1 MCCPSST
8 HRCVCGPSPLLLL
21 FCRREEGEV
30 GAGRGE
36 AHAAKKA
43 APPACVGG
51 REKARAA
58 ALAGG
63 FVRGDG
69 AAASAVEAR
78 GVQAGVPPADDE
90 RLDW

>member
-1 MCCPSST
+1 M
-8 HRCVCGPSPLLLL
+8 RRLIFFFFFFG
-21 FCRREEGEV
+21 RREEAEI
-30 GAGRGE
+30 GAGRGK

-43 APPACVGG
+43 PPPACVRG

-63 FVRGDG
+63 FVWGDG
-69 AAASAVEAR
+69 TAASAVEAR

-90 RLDW
+90 RLDR